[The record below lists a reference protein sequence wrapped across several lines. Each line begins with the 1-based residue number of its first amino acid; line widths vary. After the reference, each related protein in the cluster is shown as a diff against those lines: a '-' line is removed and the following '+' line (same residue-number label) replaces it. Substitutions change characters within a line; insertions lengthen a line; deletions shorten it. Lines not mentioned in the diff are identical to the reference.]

1 MQTNIE
7 RSFCGFFF
15 TCVFYKNVEGV
26 RRLTPKWYS
35 NARSATFEVRL
46 PLGELY
52 VCVIVTK
59 TLSPLSRLYI
69 DVSYTNVNLFF
80 GPVFVILFLL
90 AAGASQLLQFQ
101 LFLVHLI
108 FEAVLIEI
116 FTNTIFLYNFNLLK
130 FV

>member
-1 MQTNIE
+1 MVKFFLYYFFFVVIIRRIFRRCLVLLPSYYRRLYRRSNLMQTNIE

-46 PLGELY
+46 PLGELC

-69 DVSYTNVNLFF
+69 QTFQTLMWTCFLDQFSLFCF
-80 GPVFVILFLL
+80 F
-90 AAGASQLLQFQ
+90 
-101 LFLVHLI
+101 
-108 FEAVLIEI
+108 
-116 FTNTIFLYNFNLLK
+116 
-130 FV
+130 